1 MRNTLKAQLLAIGIL
16 SITVSVAGSVAH
28 AADKPAKA
36 AGGQFSPAAELK
48 WNDVPG
54 MTGIQVAA
62 VDGDPGKGPSHFFL
76 KFVGGFAAPPHHH
89 TSNHFGTVVA
99 GTLVITVDG
108 VEHKLPAGSFFSF
121 TNKTKHLTRCEAGAD
136 CILAMDVR
144 GKWDVLPDGDKPGAK
159 K

>member
-62 VDGDPGKGPSHFFL
+62 VDGPEPFLSQVCGRLCGP
-76 KFVGGFAAPPHHH
+76 APPPYVEPFRNRGRGNPGHHRRRGRTQAAGRILLLFH
-89 TSNHFGTVVA
+89 EQDQTSNPV
-99 GTLVITVDG
+99 
-108 VEHKLPAGSFFSF
+108 
-121 TNKTKHLTRCEAGAD
+121 
-136 CILAMDVR
+136 
-144 GKWDVLPDGDKPGAK
+144 
-159 K
+159 